1 MIVGLI
7 PSRLKSKRLFE
18 KPLIKINGLP
28 VIIHTMKRAMMSNA
42 LDDLYVCT
50 DSIKIADVIDKYG
63 GKFILT
69 SSKNRNGT
77 ERIAEALKKIK
88 KRIKLVIDIQGD
100 EPTIKPKDIDKII
113 SFHQKNLHF
122 DLVIPHFEINYKDN
136 VNHVKIISDSKGK
149 ILYLTRSTA
158 PLNFFNKHIKQKK
171 HLSVISFKKKALIN
185 YSKFKQGILE
195 KIEGIELLRSL
206 ENNQKI
212 GTFKINTEALS
223 MDVKSDISLIKKFFK
238 TDKISKLY

>member
-1 MIVGLI
+1 M
-7 PSRLKSKRLFE
+7 
-18 KPLIKINGLP
+18 
-28 VIIHTMKRAMMSNA
+28 
-42 LDDLYVCT
+42 
-50 DSIKIADVIDKYG
+50 
-63 GKFILT
+63 
-69 SSKNRNGT
+69 
-77 ERIAEALKKIK
+77 
-88 KRIKLVIDIQGD
+88 
-100 EPTIKPKDIDKII
+100 
-113 SFHQKNLHF
+113 
-122 DLVIPHFEINYKDN
+122 VIPHFEIKYKDN
-136 VNHVKIISDSKGK
+136 ANQVKIISDSKGK

-158 PLNFFNKHIKQKK
+158 PFNFLNKRLKQKK
-171 HLSVISFKKKALIN
+171 HLSVISFKNEALVN